1 MLNFKLFL
9 EQRSQEFDYV
19 EIDSIMEYVENVL
32 FPETFLAEALD
43 RKVKPI
49 SAQPWADSSAKTSS
63 DVATMYRKYIKTIEA
78 AKNAFEK
85 KMKSSVKGVA
95 NPKILVDVKT
105 LKSMVDKI
113 VKRGKKPGAISDWLR
128 GAILVKTEEDVVTVS
143 KNVFKAFDRVEEYEE
158 KNRGGDKTYGYYGSK
173 HFLATVNGITS
184 EIQVMTT
191 KLWAYKGRAHK
202 IYDKYRS
209 ADDVDPTELAKAQ
222 RVSKQTFDRGNA
234 KGNAKVEIDNLKPE
248 EDGGRSKYK
257 SWWSQN
263 LKKIKRSK
271 A

>member
-9 EQRSQEFDYV
+9 EHTSQKYDYV
-19 EIDSIMEYVENVL
+19 ELESVMEYVEDVL
-32 FPETFLAEALD
+32 IPETFLAEALD
-43 RKVKPI
+43 RKVKPRT
-49 SAQPWADSSAKTSS
+49 AQPWANSSGKNRS
-63 DVATMYRKYIKTIEA
+63 DVKTMYGKYIKTIET
-78 AKNAFEK
+78 AKDAFAK
-85 KMKSSVKGVA
+85 KMKSSVKGVQ

-113 VKRGKKPGAISDWLR
+113 IKRGKAPGAISDWLR

-143 KNVFKAFDRVEEYEE
+143 KNIFKAFDRVEEYEE
-158 KNRGGDKTYGYYGSK
+158 KNRGGDKNYGYYGSK

-191 KLWAYKGRAHK
+191 KLWKYKGRAHK

-209 ADDVDPTELAKAQ
+209 ADDVDPIELAKAQ

-234 KGNAKVEIDNLKPE
+234 RGNAKVEIDDPKK
-248 EDGGRSKYK
+248 EDDDRLKYK
-257 SWWSQN
+257 SWWNQN
-263 LKKIKRSK
+263 LNKIKRSK